1 VSDIRAVETQQAP
14 TPKGHYAQGIVHGGV
29 VYVAGQLPLDPAT
42 GEPTGG
48 DAAAQAERTLR
59 NVEAV
64 LEAAGSSLSKL
75 LSVTVYVT
83 DMALWGEVNRAYGK
97 VLGSH
102 RPARAIVPVKDLRAG
117 CVIEIQA
124 IAAL

>member
-1 VSDIRAVETQQAP
+1 MSDIRAVEAQQAP
-14 TPKGHYAQGIVHGGV
+14 TPKGHYSQGIVHGGV

-42 GEPTGG
+42 GAPTGG

-64 LEAAGSSLSKL
+64 LEAAGSSLSRL

-83 DMALWGEVNRAYGK
+83 DMALWG
-97 VLGSH
+97 
-102 RPARAIVPVKDLRAG
+102 
-117 CVIEIQA
+117 
-124 IAAL
+124 